1 MAEVE
6 INVNGRRY
14 TLACDDGQEDHL
26 RKLGAYVDGKVQQM
40 ADQIGQV
47 GEPRLLVMASLLIAD
62 ELHEARSG
70 NGASAAGK
78 DDTEAKAAQALE
90 QAAARLDD
98 IAQRLEAS

>member
-6 INVNGRRY
+6 ISVNGRRY
-14 TLACDDGQEDHL
+14 TLACDDGQEDQL
-26 RKLGAYVDGKVQQM
+26 RTLGAYVDGKVQQM

-62 ELHEARSG
+62 ELHEARSR
-70 NGASAAGK
+70 NGAPSGGK
-78 DDTEAKAAQALE
+78 DDAEAKAAQALE